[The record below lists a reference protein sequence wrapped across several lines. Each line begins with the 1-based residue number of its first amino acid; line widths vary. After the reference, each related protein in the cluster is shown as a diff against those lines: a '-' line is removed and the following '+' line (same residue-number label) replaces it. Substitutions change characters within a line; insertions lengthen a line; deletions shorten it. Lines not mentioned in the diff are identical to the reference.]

1 MCSSNQQ
8 MKNLVEDFQERI
20 LNFSTNIENEF
31 KKLVENEK
39 TEDDEIQKLA
49 KVFKSSLFN
58 QYTEFLE
65 KKVNLVNTF
74 FTLTDSLRYE
84 II

>member
-49 KVFKSSLFN
+49 KVFKNSLFN